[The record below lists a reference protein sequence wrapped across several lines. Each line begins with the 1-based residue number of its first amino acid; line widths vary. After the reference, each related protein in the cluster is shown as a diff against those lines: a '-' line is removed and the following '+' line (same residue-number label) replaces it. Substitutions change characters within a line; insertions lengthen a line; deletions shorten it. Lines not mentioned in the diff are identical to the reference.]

1 MLVVSVLC
9 VATTYRGR
17 GLATRLVRDLLR
29 TATSSDC
36 QAAAVIVS
44 SQHSERFVMMNE
56 LRKQSIL
63 NDKAYIFRIFSK
75 ETNLQLISSSFKLIS
90 CLFKHLKIV
99 EAAGYV

>member
-17 GLATRLVRDLLR
+17 GVATRLVRDLLR

-56 LRKQSIL
+56 LGTQSIL
-63 NDKAYIFRIFSK
+63 NDKAYIFQDIFK
-75 ETNLQLISSSFKLIS
+75 GNKSSINFIFIQTDF
-90 CLFKHLKIV
+90 LFV
-99 EAAGYV
+99 